1 MAKVRPEIQANYLAF
16 SKNTS
21 ATISK
26 NISDF
31 EGNSKLAESYA
42 RVASIN
48 ALKVDIVEPHFPS
61 GAAQFFFEAH
71 NDALIS
77 HVNASYGSWR
87 SALQALRSFMEN
99 TMAAIFYLD
108 HPIEYM
114 KWSAGNFKLSP
125 REMRDYISE
134 HPKLSMLAD
143 ELCLK
148 AALDEE
154 YATLSKAVHGSSSL
168 FRMTTGDGKTNIAN
182 PSLAD
187 LGKWSARERSAVDI
201 CMTSLVAVTSDYL
214 DGAKMSNLRAAL
226 SVAIQKKSRSALK
239 KHLDVTIHAP

>member
-1 MAKVRPEIQANYLAF
+1 MVKVRAEIRQNYHAF
-16 SKNTS
+16 SKKTS
-21 ATISK
+21 TSISK

-31 EGNSKLAESYA
+31 EGAGKLVESYA
-42 RVASIN
+42 RIASIN
-48 ALKVDIVEPHFPS
+48 AFKLDIVEPHFPS
-61 GAAQFFFEAH
+61 GAADFFFEAH

-99 TMAAIFYLD
+99 TMMAIFYLD
-108 HPIEYM
+108 HPVEFI
-114 KWSAGNFKLSP
+114 KWSEGNFKLSP
-125 REMRDYISE
+125 REIREYVSE
-134 HPKLSMLAD
+134 HPKLKKVACELML
-143 ELCLK
+143 K
-148 AALDEE
+148 SALDEE

-201 CMTSLVAVTSDYL
+201 CMTSLAAVASDYL
-214 DGAKMSNLRAAL
+214 DGAKMPNLRTAL
-226 SVAIQKKSRSALK
+226 SVSIQKNSRAALK
-239 KHLDVTIHAP
+239 KHLGITIHSP